1 MKTDTAKPQI
11 WKFTGKPNDAAARG
25 WKYTG
30 KPSGDRLTCGGNL
43 YLLVKAAGKYWRW
56 DYSHL
61 GNRLTL
67 ALGVYPDVSWVQ
79 AVKKRDDARE
89 VLDAG
94 GHPGLAKEA
103 TKTAKA
109 VASANTFEA
118 VALEYWENKKDGWS
132 PSYSE
137 KWKRGM
143 EKDMFPYIGRLP
155 LSAITAQML
164 KAPLLIVEVRGAR
177 ESAHTL
183 KQHSGQVF
191 RYGVHTG
198 RCERDVAADLKDAL
212 KPASEKNHA
221 AILDPVKIGELL
233 RAIDGYSGQPTTRV
247 ALTLSALLFQRPAN
261 IQKMEWAWIDFN
273 TAMLTVPASDMKRTL
288 DGKIN
293 GRPHLIPLA
302 KQALALLKEL
312 QPLTGHGRFI
322 FSSLRTGARPMS
334 ENTVNAALRRLGFA
348 KDEMTAHGFRSTAKT
363 IMLERIKGINPEVIR
378 AQMAHS
384 KSDPLGSAYDRAEYM
399 EQRRE
404 IMTIWADYLDKQRNG
419 ADVIPLRPAA

>member
-1 MKTDTAKPQI
+1 MKPASAKPQV
-11 WKFTGKPNDAAARG
+11 WNYTGKPNDAAARG
-25 WKYTG
+25 WKHTG
-30 KPSGDRLTCGGNL
+30 KATGDRLTCGGNL

-56 DYSHL
+56 DYVHL
-61 GNRLTL
+61 GKRLTL
-67 ALGVYPDVSWVQ
+67 SLGVYPDVSWVQ
-79 AVKKRDDARE
+79 AVKKRDEARE

-103 TKTAKA
+103 NKTAKA
-109 VASANTFEA
+109 VASANTFAA

-132 PSYSE
+132 DSYGE

-143 EKDMFPYIGRLP
+143 EKDLFPYIGRLP
-155 LSAITAQML
+155 LSAITAQIL
-164 KAPLLIVEVRGAR
+164 KAPLLIVEGRGAR

-212 KPASEKNHA
+212 KPTMEKNHA
-221 AILDPVKIGELL
+221 AILDPVKLGELL
-233 RAIDGYSGQPTTRV
+233 RAIGGYSGQPTTRV
-247 ALTLSALLFQRPAN
+247 ALALSALFFQRPGN
-261 IQKMEWAWIDFN
+261 IRLMEWSWIDLDA
-273 TAMLTVPASDMKRTL
+273 AMLTIPSEDMKRNK
-288 DGKIN
+288 DRKIN

-302 KQALALLKEL
+302 PQALALLKEI
-312 QPLTGHGRFI
+312 QPLTGHGQFV
-322 FSSLRTGARPMS
+322 FSSLRTGTRPMS
-334 ENTVNAALRRLGFA
+334 ENTVNAALRRMGYSG
-348 KDEMTAHGFRSTAKT
+348 DEMTAHGFRSTAKT
-363 IMLERIKGINPEVIR
+363 VMLERIKGINPEVIR

-404 IMTIWADYLDKQRNG
+404 IMTIWADYLDKLRNG
-419 ADVIPLRPAA
+419 AEVIQLKKA